1 MDQRR
6 RTSTEAGRCLIL
18 RKLIDLSRRPEGRNF
33 PIVCV
38 EDVMMMIVT
47 RSLPFL
53 AVTAMTLANPLPTSA
68 QQAIDKQKLADAY
81 VYLLGRA
88 IVVRQEHTDLKE
100 PGVAYNVIKYNPLGS
115 ADFVNPNLDVAY
127 LEAWIAV
134 DDKTPVQLEVPK
146 VEGRYYDA
154 QILDEWGEVI
164 TNINDRNYP
173 THPYGKFVFVAPGS
187 AANVPSD
194 AVRIEL
200 NARKAKMLARVE
212 LKGDPAGAMAL
223 QKQFRM
229 RALGEPVIKPA
240 VPMAPFGNKELI
252 GVEVFDNVETLLASA
267 HDVSPV
273 AAQMQAI
280 VRDISQQAKDPGQRA
295 SLDKLIKAEI
305 VPEFLKYA
313 VTKSGVFK
321 NNWLATIGTG
331 NYGSNYW
338 IRTSAN
344 LVGLWANTNDEV
356 VYFVATRDAQDEPL
370 NGTHDYVLEFS
381 AQNRPDAVVNA
392 YWSVILV
399 DVPDYRVVP
408 NPLNRFNFNSSSAL
422 QTDPDGSLR
431 ILFAAKPN
439 ASVPDSNWLP
449 SPSGKPFSLTLR
461 TYVPKDVV
469 KRGEWF
475 PTAIRR
481 LQ

>member
-1 MDQRR
+1 M
-6 RTSTEAGRCLIL
+6 TFL
-18 RKLIDLSRRPEGRNF
+18 
-33 PIVCV
+33 
-38 EDVMMMIVT
+38 
-47 RSLPFL
+47 RSLFL
-53 AVTAMTLANPLPTSA
+53 AVFSLVAVSTAMPLAAA
-68 QQAIDKQKLADAY
+68 QPSIDKQKVTDTY

-134 DDKTPVQLEVPK
+134 DEKTPVQLEVPK

-164 TNINDRNYP
+164 TNINERNYP

-187 AANVPSD
+187 TVAVPAD

-200 NARKAKMLARVE
+200 NSRKAKMLARVE
-212 LKGDPAGAMAL
+212 LKGDPATAVAL
-223 QKQFRM
+223 QKQFVM
-229 RALGEPVIKPA
+229 TPLGKPVVEPA
-240 VPMAPFGNKELI
+240 VPMAAFGNKALI
-252 GVEVFDNVETLLASA
+252 GVELFDDVDRLLASA
-267 HDVSPV
+267 HDISPI
-273 AAQMQAI
+273 AAQMQALA
-280 VRDISQQAKDPGQRA
+280 RDIGVEARNPDRRA
-295 SLDKLIKAEI
+295 ALDEQIKTQI

-338 IRTSAN
+338 TRTSAN
-344 LVGLWANTNDEV
+344 LVGLWANANDEV
-356 VYFVATRDAQDEPL
+356 VYFVATKDAQGEPL
-370 NGTHDYVLEFS
+370 SGGRDYVLEFS
-381 AQNRPDAVVNA
+381 AQNRPDAVVDS

-408 NPLNRFNFNSSSAL
+408 NPLNRFNFNSSSGLKVDA
-422 QTDPDGSLR
+422 DGSLR
-431 ILFAAKPN
+431 ILIAARPN
-439 ASVPDSNWLP
+439 AAIPDTNWLP
-449 SPSGKPFSLTLR
+449 SPDGKPFSLTFR

-475 PTAIRR
+475 PPAIRR
-481 LQ
+481 LP